1 MVQFSYTAAMK
12 HAWDPAN
19 LDIRAFA
26 RASGELRGQTPLS
39 TLSRLAEEQP
49 AGDGA
54 LADEPVQWVLRGET
68 RDVRGGAHQ
77 IWLGVQAQA
86 RIALMCQRCLS
97 PMVAHLTVDRHFRFV
112 ADEATAMAEDD
123 EAEEDVLVLAPGLD
137 ALALI
142 EDELLMALPLV
153 PRHEI
158 CPAPLAASEDS
169 AQPPPELARPHP
181 FAVLGGL
188 KLDKS

>member
-1 MVQFSYTAAMK
+1 MK

-26 RASGELRGQTPLS
+26 RAGAELSGQTPLS
-39 TLSRLAEEQP
+39 AMVRLSEEQP
-49 AGDGA
+49 VGDGA
-54 LADEPVQWVLRGET
+54 FADAPVSWSLRGET

-77 IWLGVQAQA
+77 IWLHVQAQA
-86 RIALMCQRCLS
+86 RTALVCQRCLS
-97 PMVAHLTVDRHFRFV
+97 PLVEALSVDRPFRFV

-123 EAEEDVLVLAPGLD
+123 EAEEDLLVLGSALD

-153 PRHEI
+153 PRHPV
-158 CPAPLAASEDS
+158 CPQPLSGSEGV
-169 AQPPPELARPHP
+169 AEPPSEVARPHP
-181 FAVLGGL
+181 FAVLGSL
-188 KLDKS
+188 KRDKS

>member
-1 MVQFSYTAAMK
+1 MK

-26 RASGELRGQTPLS
+26 RAGAELNGQTPLS
-39 TLSRLAEEQP
+39 AMVRLSEEQP

-54 LADEPVQWVLRGET
+54 LADAPVSWSL
-68 RDVRGGAHQ
+68 RGGAHQ
-77 IWLGVQAQA
+77 IWLHVQAQA
-86 RIALMCQRCLS
+86 RTALVCQRCLS
-97 PMVAHLTVDRHFRFV
+97 PMVEALSVDRPFRFV

-123 EAEEDVLVLAPGLD
+123 EAEEDLLVLGPALD

-153 PRHEI
+153 PRHPV
-158 CPAPLAASEDS
+158 CPQPLSVSEGL
-169 AQPPPELARPHP
+169 AEPPCEVARPHP
-181 FAVLGGL
+181 FAVLGSL
-188 KLDKS
+188 KRDKS